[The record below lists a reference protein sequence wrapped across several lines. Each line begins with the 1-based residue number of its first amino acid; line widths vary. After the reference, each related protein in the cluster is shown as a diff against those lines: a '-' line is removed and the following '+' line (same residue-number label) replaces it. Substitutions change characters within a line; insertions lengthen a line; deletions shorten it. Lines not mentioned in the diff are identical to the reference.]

1 MQGFF
6 LRWWSNFPILIPV
19 LEADRV
25 PLTVLSSWEKFSRW
39 ESSRNLKTF
48 SLLSFHLVVSPP
60 VVSVRS
66 IDSGGKHIRKAQTWW
81 LKSKVEKCGDTGSIG
96 WGWGAVGHTRRDN
109 SSSVMLSWCET
120 GQTVDGPQYGMSP
133 APWDIPV
140 SLPQRYTDKVEKIRV
155 PHSSF
160 VKVRLCAS

>member
-66 IDSGGKHIRKAQTWW
+66 ID
-81 LKSKVEKCGDTGSIG
+81 
-96 WGWGAVGHTRRDN
+96 
-109 SSSVMLSWCET
+109 
-120 GQTVDGPQYGMSP
+120 
-133 APWDIPV
+133 
-140 SLPQRYTDKVEKIRV
+140 
-155 PHSSF
+155 
-160 VKVRLCAS
+160 